1 MKFLVILK
9 VKDSYFNLPVEQ
21 QYRLIEDS
29 FKFVDKHLKS
39 GMCKECYHLPG
50 SKGTA
55 MIWEAD
61 SAEQLSLRFLE
72 NPMSI
77 YEDTE
82 VSVLSSWD
90 DFKSIIRRIY
100 NKRMAK

>member
-9 VKDSYFNLPVEQ
+9 VKDTYFNLPVEEQ
-21 QYRLIEDS
+21 FKLIEDS
-29 FKFVDKHLKS
+29 FSFVDKHLKS
-39 GMCKECYHLPG
+39 GMCKDIYHIPG

-77 YEDTE
+77 YEDPE
-82 VSVLSSWD
+82 IIVLSSWD
-90 DFKSIIRRIY
+90 EFKSVIRRIY
-100 NKRMAK
+100 NKRLAK